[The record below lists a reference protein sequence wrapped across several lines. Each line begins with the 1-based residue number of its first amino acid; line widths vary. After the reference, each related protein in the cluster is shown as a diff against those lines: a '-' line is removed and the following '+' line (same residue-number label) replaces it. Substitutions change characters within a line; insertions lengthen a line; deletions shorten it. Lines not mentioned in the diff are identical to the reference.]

1 MTKEFRSHLSCFF
14 ALYCLKIKIEFQYI
28 REKERILYL
37 NDISP
42 NEGSSIATI
51 GGFFGTSPKARRQGE
66 VIQKLAEMIG
76 SNVKL

>member
-1 MTKEFRSHLSCFF
+1 MHELFQQIQFLPKIDNSSLS
-14 ALYCLKIKIEFQYI
+14 LFQYI
-28 REKERILYL
+28 KDKERILYL

-42 NEGSSIATI
+42 TDISTATV
-51 GGFFGTSPKARRQGE
+51 GFFGTSPKARRQGE